1 MFKATNLLWFLLLF
15 AAPAWA
21 VPTYDNVTT
30 TSGAVASG
38 TSHVHAVGLG
48 CTNPVVIVAIHC
60 YYDQTVSAVTIGG
73 NSATQIGSTV
83 IASDAATQIGLW
95 QRTAVST
102 GNNTVVTSFSGAV
115 NYIAVSSV
123 SYCGVDQTLPGGTPA
138 TNIGTDV
145 TPTVNVT
152 SATGELV
159 VDAVA
164 INNNATTF
172 TVNGSQT
179 QRANFGS
186 GGSLFTGVSEKA
198 GATTVTMSWT
208 IDAGDYWAIIGVAL
222 KPAAAP
228 PGGSTIHRNVIVF
241 Q

>member
-30 TSGAVASG
+30 TSGAVVSG

-48 CTNPVVIVAIHC
+48 CTNPVVIVAIHW

-73 NSATQIGSTV
+73 ESANQNWFTFIFFCCGTQNR
-83 IASDAATQIGLW
+83 LW

-123 SYCGVDQTLPGGTPA
+123 SYCGVDQTIPGGTPA
-138 TNIGTDV
+138 TNIG
-145 TPTVNVT
+145 
-152 SATGELV
+152 
-159 VDAVA
+159 
-164 INNNATTF
+164 
-172 TVNGSQT
+172 
-179 QRANFGS
+179 
-186 GGSLFTGVSEKA
+186 
-198 GATTVTMSWT
+198 
-208 IDAGDYWAIIGVAL
+208 
-222 KPAAAP
+222 
-228 PGGSTIHRNVIVF
+228 
-241 Q
+241 